1 MNVLT
6 RQKFYSF
13 CQILNHNIVLH
24 SQGWNTLHDFCTD
37 FCPNLQS
44 GRINTSCWKSSL
56 IWRFWAVRVDRFHRK
71 SRSVSWAQTHFFLAL
86 DFNSIH
92 LEDIKHV
99 WYFDLILEQIVLI
112 CLVSPINKVHVFG
125 SVLCLEQ
132 QQEKSIM
139 PSVLK
144 SYNKFFLL

>member
-1 MNVLT
+1 MT
-6 RQKFYSF
+6 FAQIFAPIYS
-13 CQILNHNIVLH
+13 LDV
-24 SQGWNTLHDFCTD
+24 STLVAGSHHWSEDFGQLELTD
-37 FCPNLQS
+37 FTENHVVYH
-44 GRINTSCWKSSL
+44 GHRL
-56 IWRFWAVRVDRFHRK
+56 I
-71 SRSVSWAQTHFFLAL
+71 FFLAL

-132 QQEKSIM
+132 QQEKTIM

-144 SYNKFFLL
+144 SYN